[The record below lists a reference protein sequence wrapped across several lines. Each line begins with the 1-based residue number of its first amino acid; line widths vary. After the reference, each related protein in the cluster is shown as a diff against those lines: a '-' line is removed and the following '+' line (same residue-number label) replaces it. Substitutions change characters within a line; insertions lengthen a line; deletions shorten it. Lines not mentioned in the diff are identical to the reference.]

1 MVQGGTQCVYVCAV
15 NNQGNALTPPLPT
28 LRKGTLEG
36 TAGASGPRA
45 PSLQKSTRHLT
56 TTNGCTDERAEQ
68 ERVATGGRKTRPHRL
83 PPPPQHARTRS
94 RRHGR
99 SSVSCPCCARRRA
112 CGGGAVPLPPPP
124 VVASGGAAAVAQVA
138 PPRQVHWVSALA
150 RWRRTRWMAREIVTG
165 DSVGRGAALT
175 WADGQPMGLGPAP

>member
-1 MVQGGTQCVYVCAV
+1 MRSPPPSPHRERGLSKARPVRVGP
-15 NNQGNALTPPLPT
+15 ALPPSKKAPATPPPPMGALMRERSKNGWR
-28 LRKGTLEG
+28 LVEERRGH
-36 TAGASGPRA
+36 TAC
-45 PSLQKSTRHLT
+45 H
-56 TTNGCTDERAEQ
+56 
-68 ERVATGGRKTRPHRL
+68 
-83 PPPPQHARTRS
+83 PPPQHARTRS

-99 SSVSCPCCARRRA
+99 STVSCPCCARRRA

-138 PPRQVHWVSALA
+138 PPRQVHRVSALA